1 MDIKM
6 CLNCVQNLQTD
17 DHSQKLKVLVWY
29 WQHWRCI
36 YLVSGQYQN
45 ATALVEDAFL
55 KAFIIC
61 WA

>member
-6 CLNCVQNLQTD
+6 CLKCVQNLQTVD
-17 DHSQKLKVLVWY
+17 YSQN

-36 YLVSGQYQN
+36 YFVSGQYQN